1 MATVENVNIE
11 INQKLLDE
19 LAALKAEYQKLY
31 GNYANHDRWV
41 NELKAENEQ
50 LAEAYRDMGE
60 TMFKVNEENERLK
73 ELYTTYVLQ
82 CEKLAAEKAELLDA
96 LRMAY
101 NLTSFK
107 SPDEDNHLLY
117 ILSKHEAK

>member
-1 MATVENVNIE
+1 MKNNGPYQPSIVMNSTD
-11 INQKLLDE
+11 DE
-19 LAALKAEYQKLY
+19 LAALKAE
-31 GNYANHDRWV
+31 
-41 NELKAENEQ
+41 NERLKKFIKDNNVTLKITDGLVEENEQ
-50 LAEAYRDMGE
+50 LQL
-60 TMFKVNEENERLK
+60 ENERLK

-117 ILSKHEAK
+117 ILSKHGAK